1 MADEHFPLNLKLANF
16 LFAYRNATHATT
28 NQTPAMLFLGRGL
41 RSRLDLLKPNLRRTV
56 QDRQLKQGLSAHNGE
71 TRQFEIGQT
80 VLARDYRGDHKWVPG
95 EIKEKKGPL
104 SYSVE
109 VAPDT
114 IWRRHTDQLRRSEV
128 RIEEELLDTV
138 VPPATA
144 QVNLPTLENEVD
156 GQPASGTPL
165 GVTTADSSPG
175 VTPPEERRYPTRH
188 CNPPDRLTL

>member
-1 MADEHFPLNLKLANF
+1 
-16 LFAYRNATHATT
+16 
-28 NQTPAMLFLGRGL
+28 MLFLGRGL

-56 QDRQLKQGLSAHNGE
+56 QDRQLK
-71 TRQFEIGQT
+71 QFEIGQT

-104 SYSVE
+104 SYSME

-114 IWRRHTDQLRRSEV
+114 IWRHHIDQLRRSEV

-138 VPPATA
+138 VPLATA

-165 GVTTADSSPG
+165 GITTADSSPG
-175 VTPPEERRYPTRH
+175 VIPPEERRYPTRH
-188 CNPPDRLTL
+188 RNPPDRLTL